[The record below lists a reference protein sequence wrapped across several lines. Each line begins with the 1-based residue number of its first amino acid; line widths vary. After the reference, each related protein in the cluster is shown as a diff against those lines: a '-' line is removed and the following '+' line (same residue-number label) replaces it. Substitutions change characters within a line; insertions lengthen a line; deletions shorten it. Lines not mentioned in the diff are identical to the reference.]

1 VKRLKKAASK
11 RNYKNFFLNNIVW
24 VLLILSIIFMG
35 LFNAAFF
42 KKTILSNI
50 LTQSAVLGVLT
61 VGQAH
66 ALLIGEIDLSIVGTM
81 AFSAGLG
88 VTFMMKGLPWPLAI
102 LFIIFFGIVVGIVNG
117 LLITKLKATALIETL
132 AMGIILQGALM
143 ALTSGQTIIGF
154 PEKFT
159 WIGTTY
165 VGGFSLL
172 LIPLFIVFIL
182 AWFLWNKTTLG
193 RSLFAVGGNADCAKV
208 CGIEVDKVKIKAFLI
223 SGMCAGI
230 AGYLLACYI
239 CAVTMTFGNGQDMYT
254 LAAAVIGGVSL
265 KGGIGRISG
274 VLGGVLLI
282 TVIQVGLQ
290 TLGVSAYWTTLFSGL
305 MIFIAVIFDSIKSR
319 SLNMR

>member
-1 VKRLKKAASK
+1 MKTAVKN
-11 RNYKNFFLNNIVW
+11 RNYKNFCLNNIVW

-81 AFSAGLG
+81 AFGAGLG
-88 VTFMMKGLPWPLAI
+88 VTFMLKGLPWPLAI
-102 LFIIFFGIVVGIVNG
+102 LFIILFGGIVGIVNG

-143 ALTSGQTIIGF
+143 ALTSGQTIVGF

-165 VGGFSLL
+165 VGGFSLM
-172 LIPLFIVFIL
+172 LIPFFIVFIL
-182 AWFLWNKTTLG
+182 AWFIWNKTTLG

-208 CGIEVDKVKIKAFLI
+208 CGIEVDKVKIKAFMI
-223 SGMCAGI
+223 SGLCAGI

-239 CAVTMTFGNGQDMYT
+239 CAVTMTFGDGQDMYT
-254 LAAAVIGGVSL
+254 LAAAVIGGISL
-265 KGGIGRISG
+265 KGGVGRISG

-305 MIFIAVIFDSIKSR
+305 MIFIAVIFDSIKSK
-319 SLNMR
+319 SLNKR

>member
-1 VKRLKKAASK
+1 MKKTIAK
-11 RNYKNFFLNNIVW
+11 RNYKDFCLNNIVW
-24 VLLILSIIFMG
+24 VLLVLSIIFMG
-35 LFNAAFF
+35 LFNTAFF

-66 ALLIGEIDLSIVGTM
+66 ALLIGEIDLSVVGTM
-81 AFSAGLG
+81 AFGAGLG
-88 VTFMMKGLPWPLAI
+88 VTLMMKGLPWPLAI
-102 LFIIFFGIVVGIVNG
+102 LVIILFGALVGIVNG
-117 LLITKLKATALIETL
+117 LFITRIKATALIETL

-143 ALTSGQTIIGF
+143 ALTSGQTIVGF
-154 PEKFT
+154 PEQFT
-159 WIGTTY
+159 WLGTTY

-172 LIPLFIVFIL
+172 LIPFFIVFIL

-208 CGIEVDKVKIKAFLI
+208 CGIEVDKVKIKAFMI
-223 SGMCAGI
+223 SGLCAGI

-239 CAVTMTFGNGQDMYT
+239 CAVTMTFGDGQDMYT
-254 LAAAVIGGVSL
+254 LAAAVIGGISL

-305 MIFIAVIFDSIKSR
+305 MIFIAVIFDSIKSMYNTR
-319 SLNMR
+319 

>member
-1 VKRLKKAASK
+1 MKKAASK